1 MTTGDNNKLQAV
13 VFHLFYII
21 SNCVEQ
27 NKVTLEYL
35 IHLIIYNN
43 RSFLEKLLIKPKP
56 FGEEKKKT
64 LVAFAWRG
72 ERGCHIMSSEVTSME
87 SMSAP
92 SHYGEVIWQVARR

>member
-1 MTTGDNNKLQAV
+1 MTTGDDNKLQAV

-43 RSFLEKLLIKPKP
+43 RFFLEKLLIKPKP
-56 FGEEKKKT
+56 FGEEKKRP
-64 LVAFAWRG
+64 LWHLHGEASVVA
-72 ERGCHIMSSEVTSME
+72 TSCLL
-87 SMSAP
+87 
-92 SHYGEVIWQVARR
+92 R

>member
-1 MTTGDNNKLQAV
+1 M
-13 VFHLFYII
+13 
-21 SNCVEQ
+21 EQ

-43 RSFLEKLLIKPKP
+43 RFFLEKLLIKPKP
-56 FGEEKKKT
+56 FGEEKKDPRV
-64 LVAFAWRG
+64 VAFAWRG
-72 ERGCHIMSSEVTSME
+72 ERGCRIVSSEVTSME